1 MKEKL
6 STSVCRPCWRPQ
18 IAGVAIGI
26 AMVLAFYLAGRGIGV
41 TGATTQIV
49 ATLQNW
55 LAPSL
60 TAGND
65 YLAGY
70 AAGPSNPLGGFLL
83 YLVGGL
89 LAGSFTAALLTRNLR
104 VEVLRG
110 PNIGVLPR
118 LVLAFT
124 GGMLVGFAARLA
136 RGCTSGQALVGGA
149 ELSAG
154 AWLFMI
160 CIFAGGFA
168 TAWFVRRQW
177 L

>member
-1 MKEKL
+1 
-6 STSVCRPCWRPQ
+6 
-18 IAGVAIGI
+18 
-26 AMVLAFYLAGRGIGV
+26 MVLAFYLAGRGIGV
-41 TGATTQIV
+41 TGATTQIA
-49 ATLQNW
+49 ATLQDW
-55 LAPSL
+55 LAPGL
-60 TAGND
+60 TEGNS

-70 AAGPSNPLGGFLL
+70 VASPSNPLGGFLV

-104 VEVLRG
+104 LEVLRG

-124 GGMLVGFAARLA
+124 GGTLVGFAARLA